1 MNMTQR
7 RWSAVLGIVLAVTCA
22 GCVGAQGMIRKDWET
37 RSVIEVPRN
46 QPAHDAPLPVTV
58 EDFECTRDKTR
69 LEKLILKQPG
79 NSYYGNEEAVA
90 WRCLKENVYW
100 VFFQKG
106 TGGSL
111 QIQWFG
117 PFDVPVKP
125 RSQRSEVRS

>member
-7 RWSAVLGIVLAVTCA
+7 RWSAVLSIVLVVACA
-22 GCVGAQGMIRKDWET
+22 GCGGAQGMIRKDWKT
-37 RSVIEVPRN
+37 RSVNEIPRN

-58 EDFECTRDKTR
+58 EDFECARDKTR

-79 NSYYGNEEAVA
+79 NSYRGSEEAIA
-90 WRCLKENVYW
+90 WRCPKENVYW

-106 TGGSL
+106 AGGSL

-117 PFDVPVKP
+117 PFEVPVTKRKP
-125 RSQRSEVRS
+125 VTSNQ